1 MKMTT
6 GPHQAAVMDLH
17 TSAVEDIMILSS
29 GLRANCIAAF

>member
-29 GLRANCIAAF
+29 GLRANCIAAI